1 MKKSFKKSIAV
12 LLAVLMVVC
21 TFPMTSFAA
30 EKPNINL
37 QFGVFT
43 LSNSSANRRTYTAG
57 RKGSDYAS
65 ANSGLMN
72 AKLDYNKSTGTLVD
86 PVDSYTYTVGDYFT
100 ATVLLENVSQL
111 AATQVAVN
119 YSSNLAP
126 AGIDNERTAFAGEK
140 TSTTSEVFTPG
151 EPVAVQSGSYIY
163 NTSDKT
169 VGELSYIDKTT
180 NTMYAI
186 FATQDGGDYAS
197 TASTSIGV
205 NTFTNT
211 AVLATFAF
219 KITAEGPISFSLAN
233 TTDADEAYYLGT
245 LENGGNV
252 SEYITYAPTENA
264 GSTGLDFMGGNEY
277 VATTKYTVTFK
288 NADGSIISSTEYDE
302 GAAVTVPDLPATSKD
317 DTNHYTYSWDV
328 EPSLTAVADATYQ
341 VVKTAAA
348 HTWGEGVVTKEPT
361 ATEAGEKTYTC
372 TFDGCGATKTEAI
385 PATGETH
392 THTWGEWVYN
402 GDAKYDD
409 ATKESTDGTQTRTCS
424 TCGETETVTA
434 PNTGKLYRIASQLTI
449 DASILVKILVEKS
462 VTDYYDEIYMSVTYP
477 TKNGDMTE
485 IINDYDI
492 YYNNTYV
499 RFAFDK
505 INPHYL
511 NEEAHYTIYGV
522 KDGVTYCGDTYD
534 FAITTYIKNQFTK
547 YSVENYPNSYNNLR
561 RLLADIIW
569 YGYKAQIQQ
578 GYGIE
583 NGKKIPM
590 TDYLT
595 PEELAC
601 RTQGDLT
608 LVDNGNA
615 SLVTIDNPS
624 AQTGA
629 ALRMGASVDLA
640 ITLAKKTTACPDL
653 WSLQVEV
660 TKQGQA
666 PEVFSYATHPEMFL
680 ANGNYVNFYYNGV
693 KGNEASVPV
702 DVRLLDANGNV
713 ISNTRRT
720 SIESYCYKQ
729 INSSSASPALKDV
742 CDAIMR
748 YAKSSATYI
757 ANKQG

>member
-21 TFPMTSFAA
+21 AFPLTAFAA
-30 EKPNINL
+30 EKPNVNL
-37 QFGVFT
+37 QFGV
-43 LSNSSANRRTYTAG
+43 LSVSKTDKRTYSTK
-57 RKGSDYAS
+57 RTAS
-65 ANSGLMN
+65 ANALTISGLMS
-72 AKLDYNKSTGTLVD
+72 AKLDYNKSAGTITD
-86 PVDSYTYTVGDYFT
+86 SADSYTYAVGDYFT

-111 AATQVAVN
+111 AATQVAIN
-119 YSSNLAP
+119 YSSNIVP
-126 AGIDNERTAFAGEK
+126 AGICDGDKKLYGAGDEVGTVSDTFKAGE
-140 TSTTSEVFTPG
+140 PIL
-151 EPVAVQSGSYIY
+151 VQSGNAIY
-163 NTSDKT
+163 NTNST
-169 VGELSYIDKTT
+169 VGELSYIDMDT
-180 NTMYAI
+180 NTMYAS
-186 FATQDGGDYAS
+186 FAAQDGSDYVS
-197 TASTSIGV
+197 TASTSIGA

-233 TTDADEAYYLGT
+233 TTDADDAYYLGT

-277 VATTKYTVTFK
+277 VATTKYTIVFK
-288 NADGSIISSTEYDE
+288 NEDGTVISSTEYDE
-302 GAAVTVPDLPATSKD
+302 GAAVTVPELPATSKD

-328 EPSLTAVADATYQ
+328 EPSLTAVANATYQ

-348 HTWGEGVVTKEPT
+348 
-361 ATEAGEKTYTC
+361 
-372 TFDGCGATKTEAI
+372 
-385 PATGETH
+385 
-392 THTWGEWVYN
+392 HTWGEWVYN

-409 ATKESTDGTQTRTCS
+409 ATKESTDGTQTRKCS

-434 PNTGKLYRIASQLTI
+434 PNTGKLYRIGSQLTI

-477 TKNGDMTE
+477 TKNGDKTE

-608 LVDNGNA
+608 LVDNGNP

-680 ANGNYVNFYYNGV
+680 ANGKNYVNFYYNGV

-748 YAKSSATYI
+748 YAKSSSTYI